1 MIVPKKVYDANVN
14 VWPYEC
20 PIDRQLRRAWTAEQ
34 IADGMVV
41 KVLGN
46 LYLAREAKLPKK
58 PPPHI
63 RSTLLEKYREAG
75 WRVAV
80 DPDKPDEWRFYF
92 PWPEDER
99 E

>member
-75 WRVAV
+75 WRVTV

-92 PWPEDER
+92 PWPEGDR